1 MKTARCCADLEP
13 RKGRD
18 KTVVI
23 TKYTIYRNIKN
34 HTQADRLRIA
44 LVADLHNR
52 PYKAV
57 INGIRKAA
65 PDIIAAAGDLV
76 LGTENEVTD
85 LSMQKNALDFL
96 SEASTIAPTFYSLG
110 NHERFTGDDGF
121 GNRYSFIDIMPIVKT
136 GAILLDDA
144 ALQWKGINI
153 GGLSSASVH
162 MPVPERGET
171 PNLAWLE
178 EFDRLKGFKI
188 LLCHQPEYYPKYV
201 RKTSAD
207 IVLSGHAHGGQ
218 WRFFGHG
225 VYAPGQGMFPQ
236 LTSGVHEDR
245 LVISRGLSNTVKI
258 PRFFNPTELVIVD
271 LV

>member
-1 MKTARCCADLEP
+1 M
-13 RKGRD
+13 
-18 KTVVI
+18 VV
-23 TKYTIYRNIKN
+23 TKYTIHKDIKK
-34 HTQADRLRIA
+34 HLQADRLRIA

-57 INGIRKAA
+57 INGIRKTS
-65 PDIIAAAGDLV
+65 PDIIAVAGDLV
-76 LGTENEVTD
+76 LGTENKVTN
-85 LSMQKNALDFL
+85 LLLQKNALGFL
-96 SEASTIAPTFYSLG
+96 AEASTIAPTFYSLG
-110 NHERFTGDDGF
+110 NHERFTGDDGS
-121 GNRYSFIDIMPIVKT
+121 GNRFAFIDIMPIVKT
-136 GAILLDDA
+136 GVILLDDA
-144 ALQWKGINI
+144 ALQWHGINI

-162 MPVPERGET
+162 IPVPERKEV
-171 PNLAWLE
+171 PNLTWLD

-225 VYAPGQGMFPQ
+225 IYAPGQGMFPE
-236 LTSGVHEDR
+236 LTSGVHENR
-245 LVISRGLSNTVKI
+245 LVISRGLANTAKI

-271 LV
+271 LM